1 MSPKVKNGIAF
12 GVAAVV
18 VLGIVSYFAIAAM
31 PHKSLQVSSDPTT
44 AASAGAKLDHI
55 KSVEYGPDQHH
66 QTETASE
73 TFTDAE
79 LTWLANNRVQRSKLP
94 FDGIVVHTNDDGT
107 LESQFNDHMG
117 PIIFP
122 VYVRIRATVQSNQ
135 VNIEILESKFGQ
147 WDVPAGVSNGL
158 RQALDQIYGLSREH
172 TKNFDDITVS
182 ITQGKLAVTVV
193 GSPHPDRP
201 HPGYS

>member
-1 MSPKVKNGIAF
+1 
-12 GVAAVV
+12 
-18 VLGIVSYFAIAAM
+18 L
-31 PHKSLQVSSDPTT
+31 L
-44 AASAGAKLDHI
+44 
-55 KSVEYGPDQHH
+55 
-66 QTETASE
+66 
-73 TFTDAE
+73 
-79 LTWLANNRVQRSKLP
+79 R